1 MIKEK
6 DFPDGGRKQEGDG
19 AMRKEIRYQMILWA
33 MAAAVSG
40 CGNVRGA
47 SIAAEEKRTATE
59 SGQSMEAFGS
69 QETKLDP
76 EKETASAG
84 ESRDAGGG
92 ETIQAESEAGPL
104 PGVTMEITDVT

>member
-6 DFPDGGRKQEGDG
+6 DFPDGGWKKEGDG

-47 SIAAEEKRTATE
+47 SIAAEEKRTAAE
-59 SGQSMEAFGS
+59 SGQSMEAFGRRSWIQRKKLPAQGNPGMLAPGRRSRQS
-69 QETKLDP
+69 QRLV
-76 EKETASAG
+76 S
-84 ESRDAGGG
+84 SR
-92 ETIQAESEAGPL
+92 E
-104 PGVTMEITDVT
+104 